1 MAASRSYYLSSRQD
15 DFAEPEAAA
24 GGVDIID
31 IHTLCQR
38 TTTREAKIDCRR
50 AAGFYSAV
58 LLPCIASVYR
68 NAIAARHSFHRDG
81 DLFRDDRWVEWIML
95 GIAEH

>member
-31 IHTLCQR
+31 IPYIMPA
-38 TTTREAKIDCRR
+38 TTREAKIDCRR